1 MELNIIES
9 TQQILDQ
16 TNYILIKQNKKYYRD
31 VLDFLNLLFEDDAK
45 NISKIQFKKITLNLL
60 VFTMYNEIIKVY
72 NLKKPL
78 FDSDNFDLSKISILE
93 NCKDIFIN
101 IALKFSNNL
110 LEKINYKLLKK
121 NNKNE
126 NDKIKL
132 FLQHGFSIK

>member
-1 MELNIIES
+1 MELNIIDS
-9 TQQILDQ
+9 TQKILDQ

-45 NISKIQFKKITLNLL
+45 NITKIKFKKITLNLL

-72 NLKKPL
+72 DLKKPI

-93 NCKDIFIN
+93 NFKDIFIN

-121 NNKNE
+121 NNE
-126 NDKIKL
+126 NNKIKL
-132 FLQHGFSIK
+132 FLQQGISRK